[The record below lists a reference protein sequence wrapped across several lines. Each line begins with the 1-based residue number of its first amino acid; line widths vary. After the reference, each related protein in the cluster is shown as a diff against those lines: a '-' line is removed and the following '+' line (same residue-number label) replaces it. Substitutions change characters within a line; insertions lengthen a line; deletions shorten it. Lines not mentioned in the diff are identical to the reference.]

1 MQTFDCACGNKLYF
15 ENTVCFQC
23 NSELGYLPDRGTI
36 ARIEPSSEN
45 CWRAET
51 ALGEAGQYRKCSNY
65 EVHDACNWMIPADEA
80 SPFCHACR
88 LNLVIPDL
96 SLQENLQLWY
106 RIEQAKRRL
115 VYTLDMLGLPVF
127 DKSVDSERGLAFE
140 FLRDPISDTDEF
152 FNLIGES
159 QRILTGHKRGII
171 TINVA
176 EADPGARERMREQ
189 MREAYRTLLGHF
201 RHEIGH
207 YYWELLV
214 LGSPWLEKVRAL
226 FGDEREDY
234 NAALSAYY
242 ERGPSEGWPSRFISA
257 YASSHPWEDWAE
269 SWTHY
274 LHMADTL
281 ETAHH
286 LGLSVRGRAMEPMLP
301 GNPERLTALLE
312 NWSELTEALNMLNRS
327 MGLPDAYP
335 YTIGPAATEK
345 LLLIDEI
352 IANAA
357 RNASSSPTP
366 TRNGAAPTAPA

>member
-1 MQTFDCACGNKLYF
+1 MRTFDCACGNKLYF
-15 ENTVCFQC
+15 ENTVCLKC
-23 NSELGYLPDRGTI
+23 TGELGYLPDCSDL
-36 ARIEPSSEN
+36 ARLRPSGDDLWS
-45 CWRAET
+45 AET
-51 ALGEAGQYRKCSNY
+51 AARDVGLYRKCANY
-65 EVHDACNWMIPADEA
+65 AVHNVCNWMIPAAES
-80 SPFCHACR
+80 SPLCHACR
-88 LNLVIPDL
+88 LNRVIPDL
-96 SLQENLQLWY
+96 SSEENRSLWY

-127 DKSVDSERGLAFE
+127 DKSIDVERGLAFE
-140 FLRDPISDTDEF
+140 FLRDPVSDTDEF
-152 FNLIGES
+152 FNLVGES
-159 QRILTGHKRGII
+159 QRILTGHKRGVI

-201 RHEIGH
+201 RHETGH

-214 LGSPWLEKVRAL
+214 LDSPWLEKVRAL
-226 FGDEREDY
+226 FGDERQDY
-234 NAALSAYY
+234 NAKLSAYY
-242 ERGPSEGWPSRFISA
+242 ENGPSHEWPSHFISA

-274 LHMADTL
+274 LHMADTM

-286 LGLSVRGRAMEPMLP
+286 LGLSVQGRAMELMLP

-312 NWSELTEALNMLNRS
+312 DWSGLTEALNMLNRS

-357 RNASSSPTP
+357 HNTISPLAP
-366 TRNGAAPTAPA
+366 TRNGAAPITPA